1 MVVYISTVAMQVSCH
16 TAQATNRADGGN
28 LMRPAIDGVTPT
40 SIQQGLARV
49 RETIAEAAARS
60 GRDAADVHVLAAVKY
75 VDAAACAHLV
85 DAGVADLAES
95 RLAQLVDRQDSGLVP
110 AAAAWHFIGRIQS
123 REAAAVA
130 ERVRTI
136 HTLCTESAAKRIA
149 TGTARPELFV
159 QVNVDRD
166 PAKDGLAP
174 EDVERFLVELPAELE
189 VRGFMAMPAF
199 TDNPEQSRGAFAA
212 LRELHDELAPR
223 VAGRHRLGALS
234 IGTSQDFAVA
244 IEEGATHVR
253 LGRTLYGGD
262 E

>member
-1 MVVYISTVAMQVSCH
+1 
-16 TAQATNRADGGN
+16 
-28 LMRPAIDGVTPT
+28 MRPAIDGVTQT

-49 RETIAEAAARS
+49 RETISLAAARS
-60 GRDAADVHVLAAVKY
+60 GRTGADVHVLAAVKY
-75 VDAAACAHLV
+75 VDAQACAHLV
-85 DAGVADLAES
+85 EAGIFDLAEN
-95 RLAQLVDRQDSGLVP
+95 RLSQLEDRQDAGIVP
-110 AAAAWHFIGRIQS
+110 ASARWHFIGRLQS

-130 ERVRTI
+130 ARVGTI
-136 HTLCTESAAKRIA
+136 HTLCTSSAARRLA
-149 TGTARPELFV
+149 AGTGRPELFV

-174 EDVERFLVELPAELE
+174 EDVERFLVELPDALE

-212 LRELHDELAPR
+212 LRELRDELAPR
-223 VAGRHRLGALS
+223 VAERHRLESLS
-234 IGTSQDFAVA
+234 IGTSQDYAVA
-244 IEEGATHVR
+244 VEEGATHVR

>member
-1 MVVYISTVAMQVSCH
+1 
-16 TAQATNRADGGN
+16 
-28 LMRPAIDGVTPT
+28 MRPAIDGVTT
-40 SIQQGLARV
+40 ASIELGLARV
-49 RETIAEAAARS
+49 RETIRVAAERS
-60 GRDAADVHVLAAVKY
+60 GRRADDVRVLAAVKY
-75 VDAAACAHLV
+75 VDAQACANLV
-85 DAGVADLAES
+85 DAGVVDLAEN
-95 RLAQLVDRQDSGLVP
+95 RLTQLVDRQDSGIVP
-110 AAAAWHFIGRIQS
+110 TTARWHFIGRLQS

-130 ERVRTI
+130 ERVGTI
-136 HTLCTESAAKRIA
+136 HSLCTDSAARRLA
-149 TGTARPELFV
+149 AGEARPDLFV

-174 EDVERFLVELPAELE
+174 DDVERFLLDLPEALE

-212 LRELHDELAPR
+212 LRELRDELAPR
-223 VAGRHRLGALS
+223 VAGRHRLESLS
-234 IGTSQDFAVA
+234 IGTSQDYGVA